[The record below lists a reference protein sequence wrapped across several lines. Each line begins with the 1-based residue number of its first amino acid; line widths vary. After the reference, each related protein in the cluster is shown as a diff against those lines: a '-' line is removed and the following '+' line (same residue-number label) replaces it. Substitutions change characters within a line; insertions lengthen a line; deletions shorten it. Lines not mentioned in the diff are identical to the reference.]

1 MYTSP
6 PTFLAKNLEKA
17 EYIAWKTKKACP
29 PLFPLPNPLTTHAP
43 TFLGTIKNLATPH
56 SYRSAP
62 TPLLLMIRICI
73 CILKHSDKNVISPEK
88 SHITGDTL
96 EYSLTW

>member
-43 TFLGTIKNLATPH
+43 TFLGTIKNV
-56 SYRSAP
+56 AP
-62 TPLLLMIRICI
+62 P
-73 CILKHSDKNVISPEK
+73 P
-88 SHITGDTL
+88 
-96 EYSLTW
+96 